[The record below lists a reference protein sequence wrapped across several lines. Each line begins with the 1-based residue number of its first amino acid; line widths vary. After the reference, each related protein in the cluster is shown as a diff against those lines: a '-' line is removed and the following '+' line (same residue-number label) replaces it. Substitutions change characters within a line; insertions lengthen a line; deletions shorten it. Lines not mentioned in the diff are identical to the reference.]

1 MSWLWLLVIP
11 VILAS
16 AAGAFFAF
24 QSPKFVVGIYKEVI
38 RDLILAAIP
47 FFRNKPKTP
56 EQWKEIRGILSIR
69 PSERTYAQIRRLK
82 ELRNL

>member
-1 MSWLWLLVIP
+1 MTWLWLLVIP
-11 VILAS
+11 VILA
-16 AAGAFFAF
+16 AALGVFYAF
-24 QSPKFVVGIYKEVI
+24 QSPKFFIGITKEVI

-69 PSERTYAQIRRLK
+69 PSERTYAQIKRLK